1 MELVENEQNFVTQ
14 GQNAMEELKRL
25 RRSSV
30 NLADDTEEDSYG
42 SYSIYQF
49 LK

>member
-1 MELVENEQNFVTQ
+1 MELIENEQKFVVQ

-25 RRSSV
+25 RRSV